1 MVVIWDRGC
10 GTLILPGFLQVGE
23 EARAR
28 KTSVTTWEGRVGR
41 GMRMEAA
48 FVCSPFR
55 SRRPRAELGWVQN
68 RLKAAAQPGL
78 SLGRAPPPADG
89 CWVQKRRRCCR
100 ASPPAAL
107 SLPSCCP
114 EPPCCPGRTHE
125 AVIDPGPVVN
135 ERNIGVN
142 ELGPD
147 NTVTTRLA
155 GRGRASVSPAIFW
168 TN

>member
-1 MVVIWDRGC
+1 MGPRLWDTHPARFPPGGGGSQGQENLRDNVGGASRTRDEDGGC
-10 GTLILPGFLQVGE
+10 LRLQPLQE
-23 EARAR
+23 Q
-28 KTSVTTWEGRVGR
+28 
-41 GMRMEAA
+41 AA
-48 FVCSPFR
+48 
-55 SRRPRAELGWVQN
+55 RAELGWVQN

-107 SLPSCCP
+107 SLPSRCP